1 MSFNIFDAVK
11 GHFGSELIGKAASFL
26 GESESGISKAIGGIL
41 PTVLS
46 GLNSKAGTSEGANE
60 VMNMASSA
68 HSTGILG
75 SIGSFFGGGD
85 MLSKGA
91 GLLTSLFGG
100 KLGGIV
106 DTISNFAGI
115 KGDSINKLM
124 SMAAPVALGSLGKHA
139 AETGLG
145 ASGIASLLSSS
156 SSSWS
161 SMLPSGL
168 GSLLGGAGAAVT
180 GAVGAVS
187 GGLGNT
193 KDKAAG
199 YASGAG
205 HAVEEAASGGAMKW
219 LLPLLLLG
227 GLGAGAWY
235 FWKNKKADDTH
246 TAQTPEV
253 KAPETPTPNTST
265 PAATDIKVMLDSATG
280 VVKYDLGAEKEFDL
294 GNGTKIKAAENG
306 FEGQLI
312 NFIKNGT
319 IDAANKSAN
328 WFNLYNVQF
337 VKGKSNA
344 FLPNSGSE
352 VQISNTAAILKA
364 YPNVKIKL
372 GGYTDS
378 DGNAAGNKTLSDA
391 RAKFVQSSI
400 VAGGAK
406 AEQIV
411 EAVGYGADFAVAPND
426 SKENMARNRRVA
438 AKVDAK

>member
-26 GESESGISKAIGGIL
+26 GESESGVGKAIGGIL

-46 GLNSKAGTSEGANE
+46 GLNSKASTSEGANE

-68 HSTGILG
+68 HSSGILG

-91 GLLTSLFGG
+91 GLLTGLFGG

-106 DTISNFAGI
+106 DTISSFAGI
-115 KGDSINKLM
+115 KSESANKLM
-124 SMAAPVALGSLGKHA
+124 SMAAPIALGSLGKHA
-139 AETGLG
+139 SENNLG
-145 ASGIASLLSSS
+145 ASGLASLLSSS

-161 SMLPSGL
+161 SLIPSGL
-168 GSLLGGAGAAVT
+168 GSLLG
-180 GAVGAVS
+180 VGSAIS
-187 GGLGNT
+187 GSVGNA
-193 KDKAAG
+193 KDKVVG

-205 HAVEEAASGGAMKW
+205 HAVEEAASGGGAMKW

-235 FWKNKKADDTH
+235 FFGNKKIEDKTVTADVKPNDGTTTNN
-246 TAQTPEV
+246 TATTPSV
-253 KAPETPTPNTST
+253 TVT
-265 PAATDIKVMLDSATG
+265 LDSTTG
-280 VVKYDLGAEKEFDL
+280 LVKYDLGAEQEFDL
-294 GNGTKIKAAENG
+294 GNGTKIKAAANG
-306 FEGQLI
+306 FESQLI
-312 NFIKNGT
+312 SFIKTGT
-319 IDAANKSAN
+319 IDTVDKKAN

-337 VKGKSNA
+337 VKGSKDKY
-344 FLPNSGSE
+344 LPGSGSE
-352 VQISNTAAILKA
+352 AQIANTAAILKA

-378 DGNAAGNKTLSDA
+378 DGGDDINKPLSDG
-391 RAKFVQSSI
+391 RAKAVKASI
-400 VAGGAK
+400 IAGGAK

-411 EAVGYGADFAVAPND
+411 EATGYGSEHAVAPND

-438 AKVDAK
+438 AKVSAK

>member
-26 GESESGISKAIGGIL
+26 GESESGIGKAIGGIL

-68 HSTGILG
+68 HSSGILG
-75 SIGSFFGGGD
+75 NIGSFFGGGD

-106 DTISNFAGI
+106 DTISSFAGI
-115 KGDSINKLM
+115 KSESANKLM
-124 SMAAPVALGSLGKHA
+124 SMAAPIALSSLGKHA
-139 AETGLG
+139 SENNLG
-145 ASGIASLLSSS
+145 ASGLASLLSSS

-161 SMLPSGL
+161 SLIPSGI
-168 GSLLGGAGAAVT
+168 GSLLGIG
-180 GAVGAVS
+180 GAVS
-187 GGLGNT
+187 GVANAVSGGVGNA
-193 KDKAAG
+193 KDKVAG

-205 HAVEEAASGGAMKW
+205 HAVEEAASSGGGAMKW

-235 FWKNKKADDTH
+235 FFNKDKKVDDTH
-246 TAQTPEV
+246 TTGADVKPNDVPTTNTTSVKEV
-253 KAPETPTPNTST
+253 AVK
-265 PAATDIKVMLDSATG
+265 LDSATG
-280 VVKYDLGAEKEFDL
+280 VVKYDLGMDQEFDL
-294 GNGTKIKAAENG
+294 GNGSKIKAAANG

-312 NFIKNGT
+312 NFIKSGT
-319 IDAANKSAN
+319 IDTVDKKAN

-337 VKGKSNA
+337 VKGSKDKY
-344 FLPNSGSE
+344 LPGSGSE
-352 VQISNTAAILKA
+352 AQIANTAAILKA

-378 DGNAAGNKTLSDA
+378 DGSDAINKPLSDG
-391 RAKFVQSSI
+391 RAKAVRASI
-400 VAGGAK
+400 IAGGAK
-406 AEQIV
+406 ADQIV
-411 EAVGYGADFAVAPND
+411 EATGYGSEHAVAPND
-426 SKENMARNRRVA
+426 TPENKARNRRVA
-438 AKVDAK
+438 AKVSTK